1 MTNRMTEVLIM
12 NTQQLESFIQ
22 VAEHLNFA
30 RAAESL
36 NITQSAVSRQIRSL
50 EEELGTKLL
59 HRSTRSVA
67 LTPAGISFLS
77 DAKEVLIKLQL
88 SAQKLKSHSDTNI
101 QILSIGC
108 TNEAY
113 LPLSTD
119 LLRSCQ
125 IRFPELHPFFRMIP
139 SRAVLNLF
147 IHDEIDILFGF
158 REELPMQEGFHYREL
173 TQIPV
178 CFVLHSEHPL
188 AQKEVLT
195 EEDVLKERIVICNS
209 FDLPAHVASIQTQLS
224 HKFSP
229 DATNYCENIQTMLT
243 LIQAG
248 YGIGV
253 LPEVPSGSTELTYIP
268 LEQTLSLSYGF
279 FYKNK
284 SNHPGTENFLSL
296 TNATTTAPHR
306 GHTSSDQDQ
315 ISGYR

>member
-1 MTNRMTEVLIM
+1 M

-22 VAEHLNFA
+22 VAENLNFA
-30 RAAESL
+30 RAAEAL

-50 EEELGTKLL
+50 EDELGTKLL

-67 LTPAGISFLS
+67 LTPAGISFLN
-77 DAKEVLIKLQL
+77 DAKEVLIRLQL
-88 SAQKLKSHSDTNI
+88 SAQKLKNHSNANI

-113 LPLSTD
+113 LPLSAA
-119 LLRSCQ
+119 LLRKCQ
-125 IRFPELHPFFRMIP
+125 QEFPEIHPFFRMIP

-158 REELPMQEGFHYREL
+158 QEDLPMQDGFHYYEL

-178 CFVLHSEHPL
+178 CYAMHAKHPL
-188 AQKEVLT
+188 AQRESIT
-195 EEDVLKERIVICNS
+195 EEDVKKDRIVICNS
-209 FDLPAHVASIQTQLS
+209 FDLPAQVADIQTQLS

-268 LEQTLSLSYGF
+268 LKPDLSLSYGF
-279 FYKNK
+279 FYKNI
-284 SNHPGTENFLSL
+284 SRHPVTEKFLCL
-296 TNATTTAPHR
+296 T
-306 GHTSSDQDQ
+306 
-315 ISGYR
+315 